1 MIIRIKRLSGNIT
14 MFKGD
19 IGCKHLVFV
28 IEFSLDLYLFIT
40 WCYEEIIIFLIF
52 EKYNC

>member
-1 MIIRIKRLSGNIT
+1 MIIRIKRSSGNIT

-28 IEFSLDLYLFIT
+28 IV
-40 WCYEEIIIFLIF
+40 
-52 EKYNC
+52 YNFGLMRKLSFFKNI

>member
-1 MIIRIKRLSGNIT
+1 

-28 IEFSLDLYLFIT
+28 IEFNLDLYLFIT
-40 WCYEEIIIFLIF
+40 LVL
-52 EKYNC
+52 